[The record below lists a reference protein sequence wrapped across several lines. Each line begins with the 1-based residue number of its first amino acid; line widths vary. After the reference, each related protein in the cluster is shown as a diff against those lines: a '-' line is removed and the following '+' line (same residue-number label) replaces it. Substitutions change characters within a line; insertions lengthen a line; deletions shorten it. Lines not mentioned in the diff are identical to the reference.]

1 MPLKSATLPHFWR
14 AKRVWSRGV
23 LPATLCRW
31 AMGCTSRRLVD
42 IGEPWKYL
50 EIKAISVCR
59 WEVWTLNRKNDHFRS
74 PVALGYA
81 KIWHNWIIWS
91 LWVYI
96 YIYISI
102 ALSSPDLWHCRI
114 WQEGLR
120 SQASHYDVQIS
131 ALFTSVYGWHVVNTY
146 NAPSKINS
154 QLEILLL
161 YWI

>member
-96 YIYISI
+96 YIYLYKHRFIFPRPL
-102 ALSSPDLWHCRI
+102 ALPHLTGRPTEPSEPLRRPDFCTI
-114 WQEGLR
+114 YVYLR
-120 SQASHYDVQIS
+120 LTCSEHIQCP
-131 ALFTSVYGWHVVNTY
+131 FKN
-146 NAPSKINS
+146 
-154 QLEILLL
+154 
-161 YWI
+161 